1 MLRDGSTVRITIAR
15 YYTPSGRCIQRPY
28 SGDYDAYYEDLNR
41 GEESMFQI
49 DSSIF
54 IDSLKFQTIGG
65 RTVYGGGGI
74 SPDVFVPYDTT
85 GSTFYLSSLE
95 WGGVFNQFVFDWCK
109 KSRQFVQSSWRS
121 FDEYDQEFETLNLLP
136 KLVEYATREFNI
148 QPTNDEELD
157 RSSIRILRRLKSEI
171 ARQFWNEDGFYKV
184 YNRFDQDV
192 KAGIQSFAE

>member
-1 MLRDGSTVRITIAR
+1 MSKKIIFMGTPLFAVPILKSLYQNGYPISVV
-15 YYTPSGRCIQRPY
+15 YTQPPQKAHRGQSINKSPIQEI
-28 SGDYDAYYEDLNR
+28 SETLSLDYRLPKT
-41 GEESMFQI
+41 
-49 DSSIF
+49 
-54 IDSLKFQTIGG
+54 LK
-65 RTVYGGGGI
+65 
-74 SPDVFVPYDTT
+74 D
-85 GSTFYLSSLE
+85 
-95 WGGVFNQFVFDWCK
+95 N
-109 KSRQFVQSSWRS
+109 
-121 FDEYDQEFETLNLLP
+121 DQEFETLNLLP